1 MAVKEINRNYLLGG
15 LLLFTLLFLLLRF
28 GNLAGRFGNNIGFAL
43 LHRAMI
49 AQDIAGTL
57 DYAAAAEPIFTRTSG
72 VDPGNLAADRGLGL
86 SSGMQNNIN
95 NALQTFDSLGVQAA
109 EDYSLLGDA
118 AITLNDREQAIF
130 WYKQALELK
139 PDLYTA
145 WMKLGDTYEKT
156 GAARNAT
163 AAYAEAWAYA
173 PAAAFK
179 PYVAA
184 LLAEDEIGKAE
195 EILQSTLNSNLA
207 FHERLWGWHTL
218 GQLQQEQER
227 WDDARAVYLAG
238 LKEYEQDPSLLVNLG
253 WLLYEKDRDAA
264 VTQFETALME
274 NPGSGAGYFAMGQ
287 LMANEKNYAAA
298 EDWFR
303 SALEREDTNPRW
315 QLVRANTLRQA
326 GNHDL
331 AVQAYLETID
341 QYPAFVA
348 AYYEL
353 ANTYRLLDAPE
364 KALQILDQANARS
377 LRPPN
382 HYYLPAAEIYIWGG
396 RPKQAVDTYREL
408 LDRDPDNPEALKQL
422 KQLQNE

>member
-1 MAVKEINRNYLLGG
+1 MLGG

-28 GNLAGRFGNNIGFAL
+28 GNLAGRFNNNIGFTL
-43 LHRAMI
+43 LHRAMN
-49 AQDIAGTL
+49 AQEAASTL
-57 DYAAAAEPIFTRTSG
+57 DYAAAAEPVFTRASLI
-72 VDPGNLAADRGLGL
+72 DPGNLATDRGLGL
-86 SSGMQNNIN
+86 SSGLQNNVN
-95 NALQTFDSLGVQAA
+95 HALQAFDTLGVQAA
-109 EDYSLLGDA
+109 ENYSLLGDA
-118 AITLNDREQAIF
+118 AVKLDDHEEAIF
-130 WYKQALELK
+130 WYKQALELE
-139 PDLYTA
+139 PDLYAA
-145 WMKLGDTYEKT
+145 WIKLGDTYEKT
-156 GAARNAT
+156 GAARDAT

-184 LLAEDEIGKAE
+184 LLAEDEIAEAE
-195 EILQSTLNSNLA
+195 EILQSTLNSDLA

-218 GQLQQEQER
+218 GQLLQEQER
-227 WDDARAVYLAG
+227 WDHAYAVYLAG
-238 LKEYEQDPSLLVNLG
+238 LEEYAQDPSLLVNLG

-264 VTQFETALME
+264 VRQFETAITE
-274 NPGSGAGYFAMGQ
+274 NPDSGAGYFAMGQ

-331 AVQAYLETID
+331 AVQAYQEIID

-353 ANTYRLLDAPE
+353 ANTYRLLDVPD
-364 KALQILDQANARS
+364 KALQILDRANARS

-422 KQLQNE
+422 KQLQNK